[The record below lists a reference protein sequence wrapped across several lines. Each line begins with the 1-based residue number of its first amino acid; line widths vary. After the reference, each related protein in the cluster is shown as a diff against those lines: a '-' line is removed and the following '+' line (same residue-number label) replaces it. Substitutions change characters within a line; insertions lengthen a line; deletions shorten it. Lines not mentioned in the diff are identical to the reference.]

1 MVFASVK
8 LLEFSLTP
16 RFSLELS
23 FGFTKI
29 FFQIEQILLD
39 QKTFESFLILYFQ
52 HTFVKITNFSLIEFK
67 LSEERRL

>member
-39 QKTFESFLILYFQ
+39 QKTFESFLILYF
-52 HTFVKITNFSLIEFK
+52 
-67 LSEERRL
+67 